1 MFKLTVVQR
10 LSAAVGKKS
19 LFQKKKN
26 WLAAKLS
33 LQMSIY
39 RFETSVDLV
48 GFSQQTV
55 QKDLHR
61 VHAKGG
67 LS

>member
-1 MFKLTVVQR
+1 
-10 LSAAVGKKS
+10 
-19 LFQKKKN
+19 
-26 WLAAKLS
+26 
-33 LQMSIY
+33 MSIY

-61 VHAKGG
+61 VLAKGE
-67 LS
+67 LA